1 MPDSPKIQIH
11 QQNASVIMT
20 EKPYPAPEANLKVIS
35 AQGGFNASKSVRLLM
50 KPEATAQLF
59 KSISWGSKPRR
70 HDVEQ
75 AGVLVGK
82 YYKDTSRI
90 NPIIW
95 GEVVAVIPF
104 DSRLVRA
111 SGTSIEITQ
120 RAWKKMLDEFVPHL
134 NNGLLNLG
142 WYHTHLDFTNTRLT
156 NADKEIQR
164 SHYTGEHSF
173 ALVINPNKKQ
183 WGVFYGPNADE
194 CIGEI
199 LATEEIL
206 EQFCEPKI
214 TIQSVSGDAEQQPDG
229 TIVHRNTDGSI
240 EKPLRPSSPV
250 TDDPPAFLRG
260 IGAFLERAGRR
271 LSRPKH
277 STNNQHKATSV
288 LTDTERDVIRQ
299 TSVEQ
304 RHAVITQREQNYS
317 PSPKITVQKT
327 VKPKIAI
334 LPKESRSEPKQII
347 DTSVFVVSFG
357 DLENPRSQNKDGLQL
372 IDDDILEL
380 VNSVAQ
386 SNANTSLSLG
396 NPVKVHVIV
405 NNDLTL
411 SVRLCDEKCNAIM
424 RISREPFKTAFSDS
438 LIQNQIREAAAA
450 QNQFIEGP
458 RYLIYASATVE
469 ILKVVVIQI
478 IMEDAA

>member
-1 MPDSPKIQIH
+1 M
-11 QQNASVIMT
+11 
-20 EKPYPAPEANLKVIS
+20 
-35 AQGGFNASKSVRLLM
+35 
-50 KPEATAQLF
+50 
-59 KSISWGSKPRR
+59 
-70 HDVEQ
+70 
-75 AGVLVGK
+75 
-82 YYKDTSRI
+82 
-90 NPIIW
+90 
-95 GEVVAVIPF
+95 
-104 DSRLVRA
+104 
-111 SGTSIEITQ
+111 
-120 RAWKKMLDEFVPHL
+120 
-134 NNGLLNLG
+134 
-142 WYHTHLDFTNTRLT
+142 
-156 NADKEIQR
+156 
-164 SHYTGEHSF
+164 
-173 ALVINPNKKQ
+173 INPNKKQ

-194 CIGEI
+194 CTGDI

-240 EKPLRPSSPV
+240 KKPLRQSAPV

-260 IGAFLERAGRR
+260 IGALLERAGRR

-277 STNNQHKATSV
+277 LANNQHRATSV
-288 LTDTERDVIRQ
+288 PTDTERDVIQ
-299 TSVEQ
+299 QPSVEQ
-304 RHAVITQREQNYS
+304 RYAVITQREQNYF
-317 PSPKITVQKT
+317 PSPKITVQNT

-334 LPKESRSEPKQII
+334 LPKESRNEPKQII
-347 DTSVFVVSFG
+347 DTAVFVVSSD
-357 DLENPRSQNKDGLQL
+357 DLENLRSQNKDGLQL

-380 VNSVAQ
+380 VNSVVQ

-411 SVRLCDEKCNAIM
+411 AVRLCDEKCNAIM
-424 RISREPFKTAFSDS
+424 RISREPFVTAFSAS
-438 LIQNQIREAAAA
+438 LIQSQIREAAAV

-458 RYLIYASATVE
+458 RYLIYASATAE